1 MSVPPIFPFL
11 VGTLPPLIKE
21 RLRPELV
28 SDPEPMIEEEYRPP
42 MRPGLPMGGIG
53 MLQAGQMGPLNR
65 LGQFINQ
72 ELAEENQGEVDE
84 FIGEVGDM
92 ANQRF
97 GVDLGSVGQR
107 PMFNQIARPAV
118 QMYEKGGAAFP
129 DLSGDGKITQKD
141 VGIAQGWLKKD
152 EKTGE
157 VVKTEESSPAT
168 KKKSKGSK
176 DACYYK
182 VKSRY
187 KKWPSAYASGALAKC
202 RKVGVANWGNKS

>member
-11 VGTLPPLIKE
+11 GGTLPPLVKDKLME
-21 RLRPELV
+21 RADRI
-28 SDPEPMIEEEYRPP
+28 SPP
-42 MRPGLPMGGIG
+42 AMDVVENQPLSPDADAEAQRIFGTPVGIG
-53 MLQAGQMGPLNR
+53 NLQQGFIRGGPLNR

-72 ELAEENQGEVDE
+72 ELAQENQGEVDE

-107 PMFNQIARPAV
+107 PMFNQLARPAV

-141 VGIAQGWLKKD
+141 ILIGRGVIEKEYGGPVGMQMG
-152 EKTGE
+152 
-157 VVKTEESSPAT
+157 
-168 KKKSKGSK
+168 
-176 DACYYK
+176 
-182 VKSRY
+182 R
-187 KKWPSAYASGALAKC
+187 
-202 RKVGVANWGNKS
+202 